1 MTFYDKFLSQKA
13 QCQLFICLI
22 TATFSLSYADDF
34 IDVIDG
40 KPSNE
45 FRGYYKREHSLIK
58 PYQSAGLDVPNW
70 DIIGGTMIMQNEIR
84 LTRDVRSQQGAIWNK
99 VPNHAR
105 DWELIVDFR
114 VHGSTG
120 TLFGD
125 GFAIWY
131 VQEPNILGPVFGS
144 KDYFRGLGIFLDT
157 YSNHN
162 GPHAHSH
169 PYISAMI
176 SNGTLH
182 YDHDKD
188 GTHTQLGGEESG
200 CEARFRNKEHYTLIL
215 IRYVGDTL
223 SIFTDISN
231 EGIWK
236 KCLRVDGVIL
246 PTNFYFGISAATGDL
261 TDTHDL
267 LSVRMFEQEYARV
280 EKPFETNSDKI
291 EPFASNIAAPRD
303 HIPDKKPSKLG
314 WIGTIFLIIIGI
326 VVIVG
331 VLGFGFIFLQK
342 RQERSRKRF
351 Y

>member
-1 MTFYDKFLSQKA
+1 MLTFSGKFFKQKA
-13 QCQLFICLI
+13 HIQLFICLI
-22 TATFSLSYADDF
+22 SLYLSFADENVN
-34 IDVIDG
+34 VIDG
-40 KPSNE
+40 RPSTE

-58 PYQSAGLDVPNW
+58 PYQSAGLDIPNW
-70 DIIGGTMIMQNEIR
+70 EIVGGTMVMQNEIR
-84 LTRDVRSQQGAIWNK
+84 LTRDARSQQGAIWNK

-105 DWELIVDFR
+105 DWELVVDFR
-114 VHGSTG
+114 VYGSTG

-131 VQEPNILGPVFGS
+131 VQDPNIVGPVFGS

-162 GPHAHSH
+162 GPHSHSH
-169 PYISAMI
+169 PFISAMV
-176 SNGTLH
+176 SNGSLH

-200 CEARFRNKEHYTLIL
+200 CEAGFRNKDHETFVLV
-215 IRYVGDTL
+215 RYVGNTL
-223 SIFTDISN
+223 SIFTDISD
-231 EGIWK
+231 ERTWK
-236 KCLRVDGVIL
+236 LCFRVDGVIL
-246 PTNFYFGISAATGDL
+246 PTNYYFGISAATGDL

-267 LSVRMFEQEYARV
+267 KSVRMFEQEYARV

-291 EPFASNIAAPRD
+291 EPFASNFAAPRD
-303 HIPDKKPSKLG
+303 HVPDRKPSKLG

-326 VVIVG
+326 VVVVG